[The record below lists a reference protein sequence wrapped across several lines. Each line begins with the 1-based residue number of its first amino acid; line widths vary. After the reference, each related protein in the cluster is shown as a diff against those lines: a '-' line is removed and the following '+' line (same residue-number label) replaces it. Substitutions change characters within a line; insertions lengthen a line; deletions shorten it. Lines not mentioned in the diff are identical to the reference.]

1 MQSAPAM
8 PFSSRTPASR
18 VLLGTLAAL
27 SLAACGQASDG
38 GGAGEG
44 EPVGESASAL
54 SANDKT
60 AFDYFLV
67 KGLTPVQAAGIVGNL
82 DQESSMNPGAVQ
94 PGGPGRGIAQWSVG
108 GRWDHDSGDNAVAYA
123 ASHGKSVSSFGLQ
136 LDFIWFELTTF
147 SSYGLSSLKKATTVT
162 AATLA
167 FMQDFEA
174 CGTCLSSQRISYAQ
188 SALTA
193 YGKDQVDAG
202 TDASAPKKDAGK
214 ADSGDGEG
222 EDGGVAATGSRS
234 GSSGGSGSAED
245 GDGGASSA
253 THETTS
259 AETQADA
266 PDDQGGCSIARGE
279 KSSPRA
285 GDTTWLAS
293 LCAALVYAA
302 RRRRQRKDGRS
313 EHAS

>member
-1 MQSAPAM
+1 M
-8 PFSSRTPASR
+8 PFLSRTSATF
-18 VLLGTLAAL
+18 VGALAAL
-27 SLAACGQASDG
+27 SLGLAACSQASDSG
-38 GGAGEG
+38 GLD
-44 EPVGESASAL
+44 EPVGESAWAL

-82 DQESSMNPGAVQ
+82 DQESSMNPAAVQ

-123 ASHGKSVSSFGLQ
+123 ASHGKSVGSFGLQ

-147 SSYGLSSLKKATTVT
+147 SSYGLSSLKKATTVS

-188 SALTA
+188 AALGA
-193 YGKDQVDAG
+193 YGTDHVDAG
-202 TDASAPKKDAGK
+202 TDASTPKKDAGK
-214 ADSGDGEG
+214 ADSGEDD
-222 EDGGVAATGSRS
+222 DGGGAAATGSRS
-234 GSSGGSGSAED
+234 GSSGGADDGD
-245 GDGGASSA
+245 GDGGVASA

-266 PDDQGGCSIARGE
+266 IPDDQGGCSIARGE
-279 KSSPRA
+279 KSSSRN
-285 GDTTWLAS
+285 GVEHMWLAS
-293 LCAALVYAA
+293 VCAALVFAL
-302 RRRRQRKDGRS
+302 RRRRR
-313 EHAS
+313 

>member
-1 MQSAPAM
+1 M
-8 PFSSRTPASR
+8 PFHSRPSASLS
-18 VLLGTLAAL
+18 VFAGALAAL

-38 GGAGEG
+38 VGEG

-60 AFDYFLV
+60 AFDYFLG

-82 DQESSMNPGAVQ
+82 DQESSMNPAAVQ

-123 ASHGKSVSSFGLQ
+123 ASHGKSVGSFGLQ

-147 SSYGLSSLKKATTVT
+147 SSYGLSSLKKSTTVS

-193 YGKDQVDAG
+193 YGNDHVDAG
-202 TDASAPKKDAGK
+202 TDASTPKKDAG
-214 ADSGDGEG
+214 GTDGGKGAEG
-222 EDGGVAATGSRS
+222 EDGGVAATGGSS
-234 GSSGGSGSAED
+234 GSSASAED
-245 GDGGASSA
+245 GDAGGTSA

-259 AETQADA
+259 AETQANA
-266 PDDQGGCSIARGE
+266 IGDDQGGCSIARGE
-279 KSSPRA
+279 KSTSR
-285 GDTTWLAS
+285 GGVDQMWLAS
-293 LCAALVYAA
+293 VCAALVFAL
-302 RRRRQRKDGRS
+302 RRRRQRED
-313 EHAS
+313 

>member
-1 MQSAPAM
+1 MQPTPPM
-8 PFSSRTPASR
+8 PFLSRTSATF
-18 VLLGTLAAL
+18 VGALAAL
-27 SLAACGQASDG
+27 SLAACSQAEGTG
-38 GGAGEG
+38 GPDEA
-44 EPVGESASAL
+44 VGESASAL

-60 AFDYFLV
+60 AFDYFLG

-82 DQESSMNPGAVQ
+82 DQESSMNPAAVQ

-123 ASHGKSVSSFGLQ
+123 ASHGKSVGSFGLQ

-147 SSYGLSSLKKATTVT
+147 SSYGLSSLKKATTVS

-188 SALTA
+188 SALAA
-193 YGKDQVDAG
+193 YGNDHVDAG
-202 TDASAPKKDAGK
+202 TDASTPKKDAGK
-214 ADSGDGEG
+214 TDGGE
-222 EDGGVAATGSRS
+222 EDGGVTATGTGSSGHS
-234 GSSGGSGSAED
+234 GSSGGAED
-245 GDGGASSA
+245 GDGGVTSA

-266 PDDQGGCSIARGE
+266 IPDDQGGCSIARGE
-279 KSSPRA
+279 KTSSRT
-285 GDTTWLAS
+285 GLESTWLAS
-293 LCAALVYAA
+293 MGAALVFAL
-302 RRRRQRKDGRS
+302 RRRRQRKD
-313 EHAS
+313 